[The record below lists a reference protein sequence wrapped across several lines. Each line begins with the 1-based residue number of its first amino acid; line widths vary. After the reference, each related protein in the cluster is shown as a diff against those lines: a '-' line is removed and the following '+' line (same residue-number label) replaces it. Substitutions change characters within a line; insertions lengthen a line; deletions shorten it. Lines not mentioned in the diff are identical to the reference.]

1 MNSYNL
7 FTDPFKS
14 DAGCLTAAKQQTLS
28 TKQDMQNCRT
38 KIYLSNRHS
47 ISSFP
52 FNLFILVLSRFHV
65 STNSVALFSCTQT
78 VNPQLLYSSIR
89 SYEGLMRNVSF
100 RNSIRWPVDHWVRES
115 VAAPNKN
122 G

>member
-52 FNLFILVLSRFHV
+52 FNLFILVLSRFNV

-78 VNPQLLYSSIR
+78 VNPQFLYSSIR